1 MEENDQK
8 IEDIEYEVI
17 QELLYSLEFEVK
29 LSWKS
34 ILIRVNHKLI
44 RIKLEQ
50 N

>member
-29 LSWKS
+29 LS
-34 ILIRVNHKLI
+34 
-44 RIKLEQ
+44 
-50 N
+50 